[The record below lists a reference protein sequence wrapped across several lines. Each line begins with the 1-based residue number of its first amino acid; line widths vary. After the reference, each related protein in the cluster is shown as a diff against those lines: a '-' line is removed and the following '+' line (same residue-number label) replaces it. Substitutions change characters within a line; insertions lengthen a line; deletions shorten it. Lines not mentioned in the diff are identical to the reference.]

1 MPEGEDLHL
10 LVLDPQMNQ
19 KKMSF
24 QENNA
29 IFLIQ
34 PFCIHISSKAFIAV
48 FPLEVMEYVC

>member
-1 MPEGEDLHL
+1 VPEGEDLHL

-34 PFCIHISSKAFIAV
+34 PFCIRISSKAFIAV